1 MDERNLN
8 SRHGNSRLIFLIS
21 GPSGVGKTTVVQ
33 RLLETIPEMAKIVTT
48 TSRSRRP
55 GEQGGVHYHF
65 VSTQKFQDMID
76 HSKFIE
82 WKSHL
87 GHFYGLT
94 WLAFCETSGRNAIL
108 DVDTQGKEDIIRRVS
123 NRVVTIFLTPPSLD
137 EAKDRLVRRGDL
149 PNIELELRLDKA
161 RQEVQSAGEYDHIVE
176 NAVLDSTVDKI
187 CAIIADEILKQD
199 N

>member
-8 SRHGNSRLIFLIS
+8 SRRGNSRLIFLIS

-33 RLLETIPEMAKIVTT
+33 RLLEAIPEMAKIVTT

-55 GEQGGVHYHF
+55 GEQDGVHYHF

-161 RQEVQSAGEYDHIVE
+161 GKEVHSAGEYDHIVE